1 MFGGRK
7 SYPELLA
14 VFSVGFLTAIPGF
27 AYRAVEDE
35 NSFRIQKPDS
45 SNGLVE
51 KGFGDLDI
59 CSQQPKMDRQGV
71 GKNSHCR
78 QTSRISGNFFENVG
92 RSVVLF
98 VFLCLD
104 ISWILYA
111 DQIPAVE
118 VGLEE
123 VGFID

>member
-59 CSQQPKMDRQGV
+59 CSQQP
-71 GKNSHCR
+71 
-78 QTSRISGNFFENVG
+78 
-92 RSVVLF
+92 
-98 VFLCLD
+98 
-104 ISWILYA
+104 
-111 DQIPAVE
+111 
-118 VGLEE
+118 
-123 VGFID
+123 